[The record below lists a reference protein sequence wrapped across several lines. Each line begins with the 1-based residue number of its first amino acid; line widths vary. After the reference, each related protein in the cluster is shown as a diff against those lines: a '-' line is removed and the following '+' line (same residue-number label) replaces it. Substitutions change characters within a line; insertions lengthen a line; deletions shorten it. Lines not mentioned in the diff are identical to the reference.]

1 MRNRTPLDEVPNLT
15 EKWCSMLGLDIE
27 AAFEP
32 SSNELLFP
40 NRLSLSG
47 QDSSLLLAGKPQAL
61 DALQFLLH
69 EAQGEKEESKLVYL
83 DVQGIRLFRMRE
95 LVAMASLAAKKAR
108 VNGSF
113 VFSSLTPKERRWVH
127 LTIGSEPDLET
138 ASEGTGALKSLKVSR
153 RA

>member
-1 MRNRTPLDEVPNLT
+1 MRNRTPLDEVPGLAQ
-15 EKWCSMLGLDIE
+15 KWCAMLGLDIE

-32 SSNELLFP
+32 SGNELLFP

-61 DALQFLLH
+61 DSLQFLLH
-69 EAQGEKEESKLVYL
+69 EAQGEKEEYKLVYL
-83 DVQGIRLFRMRE
+83 DVQGTRLFRMRE
-95 LVAMASLAAKKAR
+95 LVAMANLAAKKAR
-108 VNGSF
+108 DMGSF

-127 LTIGSEPDLET
+127 LTIGCEPDLET